1 MGSAFRKE
9 VPDPRTHMT
18 ERERG
23 VVTRTWKSF
32 QGAHKDCGE
41 LIFLTMFS
49 RHPDYLQL
57 FHQFRGKIIDELP
70 EDAQFR
76 AHACAV
82 GYQLCSMVDS
92 VSDSVLLEALI
103 RKNAISHLER
113 QGVHPFH
120 FQSMGLATI
129 EAMKAHDERSMNNM
143 AIAAWEKFF
152 AFLLAVTVRVFEEC
166 PASATAPRK
175 DSVATGTTVSVAA
188 SHVTSPSDA
197 CGLRKSEKPSSI
209 KSPPSKH

>member
-57 FHQFRGKIIDELP
+57 FRQFRGKIIDELP

-113 QGVHPFH
+113 QGVHPSTSRCSLPPQHRDRRWCLKKTGVAKSARRVDDVTPRRGSGRAHGPHEAEMVLVQESWRSFCDH
-120 FQSMGLATI
+120 YRDYGVLIFLSMLPSTRVP
-129 EAMKAHDERSMNNM
+129 AHVLNFRG
-143 AIAAWEKFF
+143 K
-152 AFLLAVTVRVFEEC
+152 TV
-166 PASATAPRK
+166 A
-175 DSVATGTTVSVAA
+175 
-188 SHVTSPSDA
+188 
-197 CGLRKSEKPSSI
+197 
-209 KSPPSKH
+209 